1 MKFLFIIFL
10 FPLQLLA
17 QSSSPGSKEITGVWT
32 GSLYNDT
39 TKQFIHYELAISEH
53 AGKLSG
59 YSHTTFI
66 IDGIKNIGVKEVKI
80 KDKKGLIAVE
90 DEKLIDNN
98 YTAPPAKGVRTFI
111 SLVLSE
117 NDSAKVLSG
126 PWHTNRTK
134 EYSSLTGTAFLEKK
148 KKINETAIIPKLEQ
162 LGLSGELSFLIPTIN
177 ERELIAVNNK
187 PLKENT
193 GESSSPTEIAAFNNK
208 ETETIVP
215 DTTIT
220 NPEIR
225 IIVIKDKNKD
235 TETSATNKKPLA
247 EDKSVSVNQAPLE
260 NKEEMKVNAA
270 IKQSK
275 KEPDVA
281 VAHNQK
287 KVTEKA
293 EGKEIEKSKVQPE
306 KAQADQSV
314 LAKKNLNEFWKEV
327 LSEKPNITD
336 KRMNEADKNIAVDKE
351 AALNIPDKKV
361 TQEEKQI
368 PLIEKKQPTP
378 AIINAKE
385 NALSKNLSKKIIPS
399 AAAEISL
406 REIETIR
413 TVEIIQDSLVF
424 SLYDNGAVDGDTVSV
439 LLNGNVI
446 MPRVGLLEKAFNKT
460 IYLTPEMGDSINI
473 IMYAENLGSIA
484 PNTGLLVVRDGT
496 INYEI
501 RFSGDLKK
509 NSAIILKRKRK

>member
-1 MKFLFIIFL
+1 MKFLFIIFI
-10 FPLQLLA
+10 FPLQIFA
-17 QSSSPGSKEITGVWT
+17 QSFSPENRDITGVWI

-39 TKQFIHYELAISEH
+39 TQQFIHYELAISKYN
-53 AGKLSG
+53 GKLIG

-80 KDKKGLIAVE
+80 KNKKGLIAVE

-111 SLVLSE
+111 TLSE
-117 NDSAKVLSG
+117 NDSAEVLSG
-126 PWHTNRTK
+126 PWHTNRTR
-134 EYSSLTGTAFLEKK
+134 EYNSLTGTAFLEKK
-148 KKINETAIIPKLEQ
+148 KEINETAIVPKLQ
-162 LGLSGELSFLIPTIN
+162 QMGLSDKLSFLIPTIN
-177 ERELIAVNNK
+177 KGELIAINNK
-187 PLKENT
+187 PSRENKS
-193 GESSSPTEIAAFNNK
+193 GNSSLTEVDAFNK
-208 ETETIVP
+208 KDTETIIP

-225 IIVIKDKNKD
+225 IIAIRDKNKD
-235 TETSATNKKPLA
+235 TETSAINKKP
-247 EDKSVSVNQAPLE
+247 SSE
-260 NKEEMKVNAA
+260 NKNLVDPQASVVKKEDIKLNTS
-270 IKQSK
+270 IKQNK
-275 KEPDVA
+275 NEPDSVA
-281 VAHNQK
+281 EQNQK
-287 KVTEKA
+287 KTTEKEFA
-293 EGKEIEKSKVQPE
+293 KSKDEIEKKQT
-306 KAQADQSV
+306 DQSA

-327 LSEKPNITD
+327 LANKPNIAD
-336 KRMNEADKNIAVDKE
+336 NRPKEADKNISANKE
-351 AALNIPDKKV
+351 VVSEIPDKKA
-361 TQEEKQI
+361 TQEEKRV

-378 AIINAKE
+378 AIINAE
-385 NALSKNLSKKIIPS
+385 ESALSKNLSKKIIPP

-413 TVEIIQDSLVF
+413 TVEIVQDSLVF
-424 SLYDNGAVDGDTVSV
+424 SLYDNGTVDGDTVSV

-484 PNTGLLVVRDGT
+484 PNTGLLVVRDGS